1 MRYTDLKSFRE
12 SIAKMPEK
20 QISYLIDWWLTH
32 FCPPEGDKDTILVYL
47 RDKEVPRLIEKK
59 LELVEKEY

>member
-20 QISYLIDWWLTH
+20 QLSYLIDFWLTH
-32 FCPPEGDKDTILVYL
+32 FCPPGREDVRLAEL